1 MSALPQ
7 DSKQQILASLGA
19 LALLRELTLAER
31 EAVLDLADPAQVATG
46 ETIVAQDAPGDCMY
60 VIVSGSVRV
69 SQNRAG
75 RTLELARLGA
85 GDFFGEIALVDEG
98 PRSADVV
105 ALEPCLLL
113 GINQGALRAL
123 AGVYPAA
130 AFKLLVAVGRV
141 MVARARATNAQYI
154 DSLLWCKEQRC

>member
-1 MSALPQ
+1 VSTTPN
-7 DSKQQILASLGA
+7 DSTDGV
-19 LALLRELTLAER
+19 LALLAGLPLLREFTRIER
-31 EAVLDLADPAQVATG
+31 EAVLGLADPVRAAAG
-46 ETIVAQDAPGDCMY
+46 ETIVAQDSAGDCMY
-60 VIVSGSVRV
+60 LIVSGSAQV
-69 SQNRAG
+69 SQRRAG
-75 RTLELARLGA
+75 KTLELARLGA

-105 ALEPCLLL
+105 ATEPCVLLR
-113 GINQGALRAL
+113 INQGVLRAL

-154 DSLLWCKEQRC
+154 DSLLWCMEQRG